1 MKVRSVDTSRIL
13 GWGVDADP
21 ENDPTYPMRNIEADD
36 KGGMNWQRPSQ
47 QEPTVEIL
55 CSIERN
61 NLSAVFGTSTPP
73 RGLSGMIRR
82 RAFRYSEAEWAHWL
96 MLMAADRVN
105 VVEGLVQDLGRGRIP
120 NIPAEMGIRSEIEH
134 NRTGLFKKV
143 VIAGAVLTLAAA
155 ATHMLGSR
163 RRNGSP
169 NRSDAEGPTHR
180 GAPPRPRLRQAR

>member
-1 MKVRSVDTSRIL
+1 MKVRSVDTSRIP

-21 ENDPTYPMRNIEADD
+21 KNDPTYPMRNIEADD
-36 KGGMNWQRPSQ
+36 KGGMNWQRPPQ

-82 RAFRYSEAEWAHWL
+82 RAFRYSEAEWAHWF

-105 VVEGLVQDLGRGRIP
+105 VVEGIVQDLGRGRVP
-120 NIPAEMGIRSEIEH
+120 NIPAEMGIRSEIQH
-134 NRTGLFKKV
+134 NPTGLLKKV
-143 VIAGAVLTLAAA
+143 VISGAVLTLAAA
-155 ATHMLGSR
+155 ATHMLVSS
-163 RRNGSP
+163 RRNGKSS
-169 NRSDAEGPTHR
+169 RSDAENSARR
-180 GAPPRPRLRQAR
+180 GATPGPRFRQAR

>member
-1 MKVRSVDTSRIL
+1 MKVRVVDTSRIR

-21 ENDPTYPMRNIEADD
+21 QNDPTYPMRNIEADD
-36 KGGMNWQRPSQ
+36 QRGMNWVRPPQ
-47 QEPTVEIL
+47 QETTVEVL

-82 RAFRYSEAEWAHWL
+82 RAFHYSEAEWAHWF

-134 NRTGLFKKV
+134 NATGLLKKV
-143 VIAGAVLTLAAA
+143 VISGAVLTLAAA
-155 ATHMLGSR
+155 AAHMLASG
-163 RRNGSP
+163 RRNRLSSRSHSARPAHGGSTSTP
-169 NRSDAEGPTHR
+169 GV
-180 GAPPRPRLRQAR
+180 RQAK

>member
-1 MKVRSVDTSRIL
+1 MKVRPVDTSRIP

-36 KGGMNWQRPSQ
+36 KGGMNWERPSQ
-47 QEPTVEIL
+47 QEPTVEVL

-73 RGLSGMIRR
+73 RGLSGVIRR
-82 RAFRYSEAEWAHWL
+82 RAFRYSEAEWAHWF

-105 VVEGLVQDLGRGRIP
+105 VIEGLVQDFGRGRIP

-134 NRTGLFKKV
+134 NPTGLLKKV
-143 VIAGAVLTLAAA
+143 AITGAVLTLAAA
-155 ATHMLGSR
+155 ATHMLVSSRKSGSSNRSTPERPAR
-163 RRNGSP
+163 RGSP
-169 NRSDAEGPTHR
+169 R
-180 GAPPRPRLRQAR
+180 RPSIR